1 MSSLLDISSVIFKQ
15 VRQLASIEEF
25 LSDKGLSSIRKY
37 GDKAI
42 YNCPIHKGDKTPSFY
57 VYKKDDGDDFYCFGC
72 KKGGSVVHL
81 KSYIDSEKFGKSLVY
96 FCDKLK
102 IIFDAK
108 IKIEDIIEENL
119 FEFNDSKFNIDQ
131 LIELCAF
138 RLSSRLDMGN
148 CSLENCLTNMTM
160 LQKAY
165 EQRDEKALKD
175 ILDGRL

>member
-25 LSDKGLSSIRKY
+25 LLDKGLSSIRKY

-72 KKGGSVVHL
+72 KKGGSVLHL

-102 IIFDAK
+102 IRFDAK
-108 IKIEDIIEENL
+108 LKIEDIIEENL
-119 FEFNDSKFNIDQ
+119 FEFNDSKFNESLNKFVSMSVNLLSFK
-131 LIELCAF
+131 LIF
-138 RLSSRLDMGN
+138 FNFD
-148 CSLENCLTNMTM
+148 
-160 LQKAY
+160 KF
-165 EQRDEKALKD
+165 LKKLASIAVNLLFD
-175 ILDGRL
+175 ASNSIKFI